1 MTKQDMNPSKPSEW
15 IEQEVQ
21 KYIAK
26 YDVRDPT
33 LKLIAYI
40 HPIMDLLDLLHS
52 QGKIGMPDNNP
63 EKQ

>member
-40 HPIMDLLDLLHS
+40 HPIMDLLDLLYS